1 MVTNSVI
8 ICGAGGQ
15 GRVVADLL
23 ERSGRY
29 RIAGFLDDNRR
40 LAGHRVA
47 GYDILGCVQEFL
59 QDDDRGC
66 WMLLAI
72 GSNEDRLRLV
82 EELTAAG
89 SRFAMAIHPSA
100 QIGRDVVIGPG
111 TVIMANAVVNT
122 GARIGAHVII
132 NTAATV
138 DHDCLIE
145 DFAHIGPGSH
155 LAGAVTVGRG
165 AQVGIGASA
174 VPGVHI
180 GCWTVVG
187 AGATVIQDLPSDV
200 IAAGTPAVRVGDRV
214 MAGSNG
220 ENGR

>member
-1 MVTNSVI
+1 MV
-8 ICGAGGQ
+8 
-15 GRVVADLL
+15 
-23 ERSGRY
+23 
-29 RIAGFLDDNRR
+29 
-40 LAGHRVA
+40 
-47 GYDILGCVQEFL
+47 
-59 QDDDRGC
+59 
-66 WMLLAI
+66 
-72 GSNEDRLRLV
+72 
-82 EELTAAG
+82 
-89 SRFAMAIHPSA
+89 
-100 QIGRDVVIGPG
+100 
-111 TVIMANAVVNT
+111 
-122 GARIGAHVII
+122 I

-187 AGATVIQDLPSDV
+187 AGATVVQDLPSDV
-200 IAAGTPAVRVGDRV
+200 IAAGTPAVPIGDRV

-220 ENGR
+220 EDGR

>member
-1 MVTNSVI
+1 MITNSVMV
-8 ICGAGGQ
+8 CGAGGQ

-23 ERSGRY
+23 ERGGRY
-29 RIAGFLDDNRR
+29 RIVGFLDDDRR
-40 LAGHRVA
+40 LTGCRVA
-47 GYDILGCVQEFL
+47 GYEVLGGVQKFL
-59 QDDDRGC
+59 RDGDRDC
-66 WMLLAI
+66 YMLSAI

-82 EELTAAG
+82 EELTVA
-89 SRFAMAIHPSA
+89 RRQFATAIHPSA

-122 GARIGAHVII
+122 GARIGAHVVI

-138 DHDCLIE
+138 DHDCIIE
-145 DFAHIGPGSH
+145 DFAHLGPGSH

-180 GCWTVVG
+180 GCWTLVG
-187 AGATVIQDLPSDV
+187 AGATVVKDLPSDV
-200 IAAGTPAVRVGDRV
+200 IAAGTPAVPIGDRV
-214 MAGSNG
+214 ITGSNG